1 MQKQKHNPLNP
12 PLLRGTKIN
21 NMKIYYNPKLKAL
34 SRELRKRNTLSEV
47 LLWNVLKGRK
57 IKGYQFMR
65 QKPIDDYIVDFFCS
79 ELKLVVE
86 IDGISHN
93 DKGESDK
100 IRQQK
105 LESLGL
111 SVLRFYEWD
120 VKKDIRAVAQSIE
133 NWVVE
138 YEKKKTTP

>member
-1 MQKQKHNPLNP
+1 
-12 PLLRGTKIN
+12 
-21 NMKIYYNPKLKAL
+21 MKIYYNPKLKAL
-34 SRELRKRNTLSEV
+34 SRELRKRSTLSEV
-47 LLWNVLKGRK
+47 LLWNVLKGMK

-79 ELKLVVE
+79 EVKLVVE

-133 NWVVE
+133 NWIVE
-138 YEKKKTTP
+138 YEKKNTTP

>member
-1 MQKQKHNPLNP
+1 
-12 PLLRGTKIN
+12 
-21 NMKIYYNPKLKAL
+21 MKIFYNKKLKAL
-34 SRELRKRNTLSEV
+34 SRELRKKGTLSEV

-57 IKGYQFMR
+57 IKDYQFMR
-65 QKPIDDYIVDFFCS
+65 QKPIGDYIVDFYCS
-79 ELKLVVE
+79 KLKLAIE

-105 LESLGL
+105 LELLGF

-120 VKKDIRAVAQSIE
+120 VKKNILAVVQSIE
-133 NWVVE
+133 NWIVE
-138 YEKKKTTP
+138 YEKKNIIF

>member
-1 MQKQKHNPLNP
+1 
-12 PLLRGTKIN
+12 
-21 NMKIYYNPKLKAL
+21 MKIFYDKKLKAL
-34 SRELRKRNTLSEV
+34 SRELRKKGTLSEV

-57 IKGYQFMR
+57 IKGNQFMR
-65 QKPIDDYIVDFFCS
+65 QKPIGDYIVDFYCS
-79 ELKLVVE
+79 KLKLAIE

-93 DKGESDK
+93 DKGEEDK

-120 VKKDIRAVAQSIE
+120 VKKDICAVVQSIE
-133 NWVVE
+133 NWIIE
-138 YEKKKTTP
+138 YEKKNTTPYIPLC

>member
-1 MQKQKHNPLNP
+1 M
-12 PLLRGTKIN
+12 R
-21 NMKIYYNPKLKAL
+21 IYYNSKLKTL
-34 SRELRKRNTLSEV
+34 SRELRKKGTLSEV
-47 LLWNVLKGRK
+47 LLWNILKGKR

-65 QKPIDDYIVDFFCS
+65 QKPIGDYIVDFFCNK
-79 ELKLVVE
+79 LKLVIE

-93 DKGESDK
+93 EKSASDQ

-120 VKKDIRAVAQSIE
+120 VKKDIHAVVQVIE
-133 NWVVE
+133 NWIE
-138 YEKKKTTP
+138 EFERKDTTTKNT

>member
-79 ELKLVVE
+79 ELKLLVE

>member
-1 MQKQKHNPLNP
+1 
-12 PLLRGTKIN
+12 
-21 NMKIYYNPKLKAL
+21 MKIFYNKKLKAL
-34 SRELRKRNTLSEV
+34 SRELRKKGTLSEV
-47 LLWNVLKGRK
+47 LLWNVLRGRK

-65 QKPIDDYIVDFFCS
+65 QKPIGDYIVDFYCS
-79 ELKLVVE
+79 KLKLAIE

-105 LESLGL
+105 LELLGL

-120 VKKDIRAVAQSIE
+120 VKKNIRAVVQSIE
-133 NWVVE
+133 NWIIE
-138 YEKKKTTP
+138 YEKKNTIS

>member
-120 VKKDIRAVAQSIE
+120 VKNDIRAVAQSIE
-133 NWVVE
+133 NWVV
-138 YEKKKTTP
+138 